1 MTKGSIFRL
10 VVFLP
15 LTVALSCS
23 SVATKHSFY
32 GPITTD
38 LKARKYSDAVVKVE
52 TARADNKYSKKDR
65 LLYYMDAGMA
75 HHYALGYDSSNEQ
88 LTLAEDAAEELF
100 TKSVSRAAASLLLN
114 DNILEYAGEDYE
126 ILYTNLIKALNY
138 LALDEFDEAFV
149 EIRRANEK
157 LDLLEQKYAKAAER
171 YSQTPKDDTSNVSS
185 HINYDVEKVR
195 FNNDAFARYLSMHM
209 YAAEGKTDDA
219 QIDYDDLGSAF
230 RSQPHIYN
238 FSQPDVKYQP
248 LSEDKT
254 ILSVVALAGL
264 SPTKE
269 ALNLRIRTDKDLQL
283 VQVLYTD
290 GAKKDAEY
298 SHIYFPVKAD
308 YYFKFSIPI
317 LVPRHSRVSR
327 IRVKCGTDHIGDL
340 QLIEDVSKVAE
351 EIFKAKKSLI
361 YLRSVARAI
370 VKGLAAHKVKV
381 KLDEKTGGGLGGWL
395 AKAAVDIGT
404 DAIENADLRCSQLLP
419 GKIFVGD
426 FEIAPGT
433 YDLTVDFFSS
443 DGVLICS
450 NDIPGFQVK
459 NNKFNLVEVV
469 NLN

>member
-1 MTKGSIFRL
+1 MFKGLISKL

-15 LTVALSCS
+15 LIIALSCG

-38 LKARKYSDAVVKVE
+38 LKTQKYNDAIIKVE
-52 TARADNKYSKKDR
+52 VARTDNKYSKKDR
-65 LLYYMDAGMA
+65 LLYYMDAGMT
-75 HHYALGYDSSNEQ
+75 HHYAFGYDPSNEQ
-88 LTLAEDAAEELF
+88 LTLAENAAEELF

-138 LALDEFDEAFV
+138 LASDEFDEAFV
-149 EIRRANEK
+149 EIRRVNEK
-157 LDLLEQKYAKAAER
+157 LDLLEQKYAEAADR
-171 YSQTPKDDTSNVSS
+171 YSQSPEDDTLNVSS
-185 HINYDVEKVR
+185 HINYEVEKVR

-209 YAAEGKTDDA
+209 YADDGNMDDA
-219 QIDYDDLGSAF
+219 RIDYDFLEDAF
-230 RSQPHIYN
+230 KSQPHIYN
-238 FSQPDVKYQP
+238 FSQPDVKYRPQ
-248 LSEDKT
+248 SEKKA
-254 ILSVVALAGL
+254 ILSVVALTGL

-308 YYFKFSIPI
+308 YYFKFSIP
-317 LVPRHSRVSR
+317 VMAPRHSKVSR
-327 IRVKCGTDHIGDL
+327 IKVRSGIDYVGDL
-340 QLIEDVSKVAE
+340 QLIEDVSNVAE
-351 EIFKAKKSLI
+351 ETFKAKKSLV
-361 YLRSVARAI
+361 YLRSIARAI
-370 VKGLAAHKVKV
+370 VKGLAAHKVKA

-395 AKAAVDIGT
+395 AKAAVDVGT
-404 DAIENADLRCSQLLP
+404 DVIENADLRCSQLLP

-426 FEIAPGT
+426 FEVEPGA
-433 YDLTVDFFSS
+433 YDLTVEFFSS
-443 DGVLICS
+443 DGALLFSKNV
-450 NDIPGFQVK
+450 PGFQIK